1 MTRLFARWPLPVAVV
16 LALLLQG
23 ALAAPCRRPRLEWT
37 HLQDQDRDRDH
48 HDHQDLWYHCTGGG
62 SAGRAG
68 LCPGTRRADGLRP
81 CGLCPRGLCPG
92 TRRAG
97 CLCPCG
103 LCPRG
108 LCPGTHRAGCLR
120 PCGLCPRG
128 LCPGTCRAD
137 GLRPCDLCIRGLCTS
152 TRLHGCLCPRGLC
165 PGPRGP
171 GGSRC
176 TSTSCAASPDT
187 TGLGPALGI
196 HVSSSKEMVPSIAW
210 NVAALPQSVRQAVDQ
225 GVRRHPEDHQ
235 SVFLQHPRESVR
247 IRRSA
252 KATSSFA
259 IGQPCVWL
267 AS

>member
-1 MTRLFARWPLPVAVV
+1 MTRLFARWPLPVAVIL
-16 LALLLQG
+16 LAP
-23 ALAAPCRRPRLEWT
+23 LAPRRSRHTMRRPRLEWT

-48 HDHQDLWYHCTGGG
+48 HDHHDHHDLWYHCTGGG

-92 TRRAG
+92 TRRADG
-97 CLCPCG
+97 
-103 LCPRG
+103 
-108 LCPGTHRAGCLR
+108 LR

-128 LCPGTCRAD
+128 LCPGTCSAD

-152 TRLHGCLCPRGLC
+152 SRRAGCLCPRGLC

-235 SVFLQHPRESVR
+235 CLFLQHPRESVR

-252 KATSSFA
+252 KAISSFA